1 MFIKRHARRL
11 LNPNAT
17 DVAGVGNFA
26 NFTAVSGETCVEG
39 FKGSDAVLQAL
50 SVEPSAALSVDLSV
64 DLSVNLSVDLSA
76 LRQQGRRQSNTSVL
90 HQRVGR

>member
-26 NFTAVSGETCVEG
+26 NFTAVSGGTCVEV
-39 FKGSDAVLQAL
+39 FKASDAVLQAL
-50 SVEPSAALSVDLSV
+50 SVEPSAELSVD
-64 DLSVNLSVDLSA
+64 LSVDLSA
-76 LRQQGRRQSNTSVL
+76 LRQQGRRQSHTSVL